1 MINFWMRRVL
11 KRWRILFDV
20 ETLMGTLEVYFV
32 RC

>member
-20 ETLMGTLEVYFV
+20 ETLMVTLEVYVV